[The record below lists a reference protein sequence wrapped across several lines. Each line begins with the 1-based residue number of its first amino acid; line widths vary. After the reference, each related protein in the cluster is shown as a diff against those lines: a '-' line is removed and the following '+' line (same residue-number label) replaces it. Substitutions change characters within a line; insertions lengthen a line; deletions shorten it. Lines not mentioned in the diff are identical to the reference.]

1 MKRWLVAA
9 IAVAAIAGWLIV
21 HGLAGHGALS
31 HGAPGIRVAAGE
43 TSPPS
48 AADAIPTPVPGALP
62 AVRIPERM
70 PRFTLPDLDGKP
82 TAIDAFHGRSLII
95 NFWATWCAPCRR
107 EIPLLKAVNTDWNGR
122 RFSVVGIAVDQRA
135 AVVRFA
141 KRFQIGYPLL
151 AGQQDALDVAAA
163 FGVASPA
170 FPFTVFTDDQQRI
183 VALYLGELHRPQ
195 IDLILRIVQRLNAGR
210 LELPAARREID
221 AGIAELQAPTAPG

>member
-1 MKRWLVAA
+1 MNRWLPAA
-9 IAVAAIAGWLIV
+9 IAVVAAAGWFAM
-21 HGLAGHGALS
+21 HGLADRRALT

-48 AADAIPTPVPGALP
+48 AADALPTPAPGALP

-70 PRFTLPDLDGKP
+70 PRFTLPDLNGKP
-82 TAIDAFHGRSLII
+82 TAIDAFRGRSLII

-107 EIPLLKAVNTDWNGR
+107 EIPLLKAVNTDWKDR
-122 RFSVVGIAVDQRA
+122 RFSVLGIAVDQRA

-141 KRFQIGYPLL
+141 QRFQISYPLL

-163 FGVASPA
+163 FGVATPA
-170 FPFTVFTDDQQRI
+170 FPFTVFTDDRRRI

-195 IDLILRIVQRLNAGR
+195 IDLILRVVQRLNAGR
-210 LELPAARREID
+210 LELPAARRAID
-221 AGIAELQAPTAPG
+221 AGLAQLQTATAPG